1 MNCSPVDLKDYVF
14 GELPAESRAAVEQHA
29 AVCAPCR
36 EELERLRVTG
46 AALAAL
52 REEELPRRIAFVSD
66 KVFEPK
72 WWQTLWNSGPRMGFA
87 SALVLAA
94 AILAHGLMQPAAV
107 PVRSATASVDHAAF
121 ETRVSE
127 EVAKRLPE
135 AVRQVSVQSDEKT
148 ARLIADL
155 EKRANFERRADMVA
169 FQEEVNYLKKR
180 LDVTTIQLARA
191 DLGQGQ

>member
-14 GELPAESRAAVEQHA
+14 GELSASSREAVEQH
-29 AVCAPCR
+29 VTGCAPCR

-46 AALAAL
+46 AALAVL
-52 REEELPRRIAFVSD
+52 CEEELPRRIAFVSD

-72 WWQTLWNSGPRMGFA
+72 WWQKIWNSGPSMGFA

-107 PVRSATASVDHAAF
+107 PLRTAAPVDQAAF
-121 ETRVSE
+121 EARVSE
-127 EVAKRLPE
+127 EVTKRLPE
-135 AVRQVSVQSDEKT
+135 AVRQVAAQSDQKT

-191 DLGQGQ
+191 DMGQGQ